1 MPVGVDM
8 ACRVVEGVWGVYMK
22 RRRPLALLAHADPRT
37 RSEVEFALDTHG
49 VDTVHARTCT
59 DVSAALA
66 SRRRPDVIF
75 TGSSFAHGNWRQVVS
90 LARAAAPPVD
100 VVVSIDEPGS
110 SAGVDDGMP
119 GLDALEAGAFDFVVL
134 PFGANVAQV
143 LAHRFAKPRAFQ
155 PKLWR
160 NSKLRT
166 RRATPLAVASRSAR
180 QNPWEILARAWH
192 RSSKTRP
199 SGP

>member
-1 MPVGVDM
+1 
-8 ACRVVEGVWGVYMK
+8 MK

-49 VDTVHARTCT
+49 VDTVCARTCR
-59 DVSAALA
+59 DISAVLA

-75 TGSSFAHGNWRQVVS
+75 TGSSFAHGNWREVVS

-100 VVVSIDEPGS
+100 VVVSIDEPGAS
-110 SAGVDDGMP
+110 SGVDDGMP

-143 LAHRFAKPRAFQ
+143 LAHRFAKPRVLQ
-155 PKLWR
+155 PRLWR
-160 NSKLRT
+160 NLNLRA
-166 RRATPLAVASRSAR
+166 RRATPLAVATRNAW
-180 QNPWEILARAWH
+180 QNPWEVLARAWH
-192 RSSKTRP
+192 RSPKARP